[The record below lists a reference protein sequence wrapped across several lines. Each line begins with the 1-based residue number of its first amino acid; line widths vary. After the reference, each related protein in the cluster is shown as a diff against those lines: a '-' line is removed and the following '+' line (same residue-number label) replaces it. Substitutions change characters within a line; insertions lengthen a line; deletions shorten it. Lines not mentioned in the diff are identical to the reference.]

1 MLAALD
7 DAGGVSCHHYVST
20 VQFRDARARNECLQ
34 IALFVDAYLGMQI
47 DGVPLPEQST
57 LLDLM
62 ARRLIGVMKADEH
75 SNWSLATA
83 TQRSG
88 TTRMTGSALFMQLSR
103 AANAYDRLQKAVSK
117 TSAAPGV
124 GQKTRRGHRG
134 RGGRTQS
141 ASTGTAARSGDGGE
155 AAAGGA
161 ARRR

>member
-1 MLAALD
+1 MLSALG

-20 VQFRDARARNECLQ
+20 IQFRDARARNECLQ
-34 IALFVDAYLGMQI
+34 IALFVDAYLEMQI
-47 DGVPLPEQST
+47 DGVPLPEQSI

-75 SNWSLATA
+75 SNWSLASA
-83 TQRSG
+83 TQRAG
-88 TTRMTGSALFMQLSR
+88 TTRMAGSALFMQLSR
-103 AANAYDRLQKAVSK
+103 AANAYDRVQKAVSK
-117 TSAAPGV
+117 TSAVPSV

-134 RGGRTQS
+134 RGGRTHA